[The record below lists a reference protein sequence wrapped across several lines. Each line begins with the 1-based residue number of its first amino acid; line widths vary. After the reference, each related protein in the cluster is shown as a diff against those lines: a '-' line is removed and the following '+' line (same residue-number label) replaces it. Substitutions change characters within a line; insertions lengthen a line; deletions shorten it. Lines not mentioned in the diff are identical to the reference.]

1 MADFYKKKKNPTT
14 ESMKTISKHISDGS
28 FSRVY
33 LLYGDETYLINQYR
47 DMLIKALVNE
57 GDTMNFTSYTKDTF
71 DVNSVIS
78 DIITMPFLAEHR
90 VVLAENTEIFDGSD
104 TTLLDQ
110 IGQMSDTNV
119 LIFCEQKV
127 DKRKKLYTGLSKLES
142 ASCLEFQTPEMDTL
156 IKWVGG
162 ILSEDGLRIK
172 ADVPDKLIAAAGTNM
187 NMLRNEANKLHDYC
201 LDKGEITGEDVELLC
216 KSPIEDKIFEMCDA
230 ISRKNKELALKM
242 FNDLEVLN
250 TAPMT
255 VIVLVT
261 RQYNLLVQVSQMLS
275 EHQNT
280 KSISSGL
287 KTPEFV
293 VRKLV
298 TIAEKYNHK
307 ELLKS
312 LDLCHEANYAVK
324 TGKYTDKNAAE
335 NLIINLML

>member
-1 MADFYKKKKNPTT
+1 
-14 ESMKTISKHISDGS
+14 
-28 FSRVY
+28 
-33 LLYGDETYLINQYR
+33 
-47 DMLIKALVNE
+47 
-57 GDTMNFTSYTKDTF
+57 
-71 DVNSVIS
+71 
-78 DIITMPFLAEHR
+78 
-90 VVLAENTEIFDGSD
+90 
-104 TTLLDQ
+104 
-110 IGQMSDTNV
+110 
-119 LIFCEQKV
+119 
-127 DKRKKLYTGLSKLES
+127 
-142 ASCLEFQTPEMDTL
+142 
-156 IKWVGG
+156 
-162 ILSEDGLRIK
+162 
-172 ADVPDKLIAAAGTNM
+172 
-187 NMLRNEANKLHDYC
+187 
-201 LDKGEITGEDVELLC
+201 
-216 KSPIEDKIFEMCDA
+216 
-230 ISRKNKELALKM
+230 M

-293 VRKLV
+293 ARKLV